1 MHKSREMSGLT
12 QIAVF
17 VLTNTRWA
25 QIPDEKQR
33 EIQIADGRNPN
44 CKWEKY
50 GEKCRKSGGGECECK
65 LREDFLATT
74 GHLAS
79 SLLLLMKIE
88 QVGTLIFKD
97 FIQSQQLFKCQ
108 LGNSW

>member
-1 MHKSREMSGLT
+1 MSGLT

-50 GEKCRKSGGGECECK
+50 GRKCRKSGGASANANCA
-65 LREDFLATT
+65 RI
-74 GHLAS
+74 S
-79 SLLLLMKIE
+79 SLPPDI
-88 QVGTLIFKD
+88 
-97 FIQSQQLFKCQ
+97 
-108 LGNSW
+108 

>member
-1 MHKSREMSGLT
+1 MSGLT

-25 QIPDEKQR
+25 QILDERQR

-50 GEKCRKSGGGECECK
+50 GEKCRKSGGVECECK

-79 SLLLLMKIE
+79 SLPLLMKIE
-88 QVGTLIFKD
+88 QVETVLSFKD

>member
-1 MHKSREMSGLT
+1 MSGLT

-25 QIPDEKQR
+25 QIRDEKQR

-50 GEKCRKSGGGECECK
+50 WGEMQEIRRGRVRMQIARGFPPS
-65 LREDFLATT
+65 TT

-79 SLLLLMKIE
+79 SLPLLMKIE
-88 QVGTLIFKD
+88 DV
-97 FIQSQQLFKCQ
+97 QSL
-108 LGNSW
+108 

>member
-1 MHKSREMSGLT
+1 MSGLT

-50 GEKCRKSGGGECECK
+50 GGKCRKSGGGECECK
-65 LREDFLATT
+65 LREDFLPTT

-79 SLLLLMKIE
+79 SLPLLMKIE
-88 QVGTLIFKD
+88 DVQFRGFDI
-97 FIQSQQLFKCQ
+97 
-108 LGNSW
+108 